1 MGISLLSTAD
11 RFVPTELDLAFGV
24 ARLAILVGIAVR
36 VAGKEEKPLRYL

>member
-11 RFVPTELDLAFGV
+11 RLVPTELDLAFGV